1 MKKIKLDE
9 NFPPVSVEI
18 FKKAKITAASVL
30 DQKLS
35 SSPDDNLYKVCIS
48 EKRALVTFD
57 LDFANI
63 IRFPSQNTPGI
74 IVCRLRKKTSLAEI
88 NVLCNTLVSLI
99 TSNDL
104 EGKLFIV
111 EHHRIRIRRPPE

>member
-9 NFPPVSVEI
+9 NFPPGSVEI
-18 FKKAKITAASVL
+18 FIKAKINTASVL

-35 SSPDDNLYKVCIS
+35 STPDANLYKVCIS
-48 EKRALVTFD
+48 EKRVLVTFD

-74 IVCRLRKKTSLAEI
+74 IVCRLRKKTSLAAI
-88 NVLCNTLVSLI
+88 NLLCNTLVTLI

-104 EGKLFIV
+104 ERKLFIV

>member
-9 NFPPVSVEI
+9 NFLPVSVEI
-18 FKKAKITAASVL
+18 FKKAKINAASVL

-35 SSPDDNLYKVCIS
+35 STPDDNLYKVCIS

-74 IVCRLRKKTSLAEI
+74 IVCRLRKETSLAEI
-88 NVLCNTLVSLI
+88 NMLCNTLISLI